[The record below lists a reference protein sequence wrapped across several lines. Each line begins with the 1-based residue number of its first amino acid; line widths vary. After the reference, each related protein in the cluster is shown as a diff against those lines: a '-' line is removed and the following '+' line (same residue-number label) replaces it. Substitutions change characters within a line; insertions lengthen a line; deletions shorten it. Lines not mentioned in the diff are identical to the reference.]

1 MNFSWLMAIAK
12 KISRVSIALVFF
24 YCAFSLADAVANVTS
39 LTANETPRELKDVGI
54 QEHLGSPLDLS
65 LEFKDEKGQTV
76 KLGQFYDGTHP
87 VVISLVYF
95 GCGGLCSFHLN
106 GVVDS
111 LKKLDWSAGEKFQY
125 LAISFDSNEGPMLAE
140 EKKASYMKV
149 YSRPGTEKGWH
160 FLTADAA
167 TIAKLTDQIG
177 FKFKWNTEAK
187 EWAHASAAVVTTTD
201 GKISRYLHGILFE
214 PNTFRLSLSEA
225 TDGKIGT
232 LVDRMVWF
240 CFHYDPKQS
249 KYTLYATR
257 IMKVGGVA
265 IILILSM
272 ILLPVWMRSRKE
284 NV

>member
-1 MNFSWLMAIAK
+1 MKIGWSIAIVK
-12 KISRVSIALVFF
+12 KISRVSFALVLF
-24 YCAFSLADAVANVTS
+24 YCAFSLTDAVAHESN
-39 LTANETPRELKDVGI
+39 LAANETPRELKDVGI
-54 QEHLGSPLDLS
+54 DEHLGASLDLG
-65 LEFKDEKGQTV
+65 LEFKNEKGETV

-87 VVISLVYF
+87 VVISLIYF

-125 LAISFDSNEGPMLAE
+125 LAISFDSNEGPMLAA
-140 EKKASYMKV
+140 EKKASYMKI

-167 TIAKLTDQIG
+167 TIAKIAEQIG

-187 EWAHASAAVVTTTD
+187 EWAHASAAVVTTND

-214 PNTFRLSLSEA
+214 PNTFRLALSEA

-265 IILILSM
+265 IILMLAA
-272 ILLPVWMRSRKE
+272 ILLPMWIRSRKE
-284 NV
+284 QV